1 MTFVTLC
8 EEEALVLL
16 ALVQETESKESIR
29 LLEVEEP
36 RCGPREVKIKVRA
49 AGICGTDVYGIASL
63 RPPVILGHEF
73 SGEIVEI
80 GDQVRHF
87 KVGER
92 VSSETTVVR
101 CGECPYCREGLY
113 NLCVNRKGI
122 GSGVNG
128 AFAEYIVV
136 PEFTLYRLPEYL
148 SFEEGAL
155 LEPLAC
161 AVRGVMEQAALK
173 GTEKVLVFG
182 PGPLGI
188 LVSWVANLSGAQVFL
203 VGKAQDKERF
213 AIALKQ
219 NIAGI
224 IDIDEINIYQFVR
237 EKIDPYG
244 VDVVFECSGSVHAVH
259 QGLEVLRK
267 RGKLVQM
274 GILHR
279 EVELDF
285 DTYFFSRELV
295 VTGSRTQTSS
305 SWQKAIALLH
315 KHHLPLRELITH
327 EFPLERWEKG
337 FELVRRR
344 EALKVILKP

>member
-1 MTFVTLC
+1 M
-8 EEEALVLL
+8 L
-16 ALVQETESKESIR
+16 ALVQENESKES
-29 LLEVEEP
+29 LHLTEVEEP
-36 RCGPREVKIKVRA
+36 HCGPREVKIRVKA

-73 SGEIVEI
+73 SGEIVEV
-80 GDQVRHF
+80 GDQVSGF

-101 CGECPYCREGLY
+101 CEKCPYCHEGLY
-113 NLCVNRKGI
+113 NLCVDRKGI

-128 AFAEYIVV
+128 VFAEYIVV
-136 PEFTLYRLPEYL
+136 PEFTLHRLPEHL

-161 AVRGVMEQAALK
+161 AVRGVMEQATLK
-173 GTEKVLVFG
+173 GGEKVLVFG

-188 LVSWVANLSGAQVFL
+188 LVSWVASLSGAQVFL

-219 NIAGI
+219 SIAGVVNV
-224 IDIDEINIYQFVR
+224 DEVDLYQFVR
-237 EKIDPYG
+237 KQVDTYG
-244 VDVVFECSGSVHAVH
+244 VDVVFECSGSVHAVYG
-259 QGLEVLRK
+259 GLEVLKK

-279 EVELDF
+279 KVELDF
-285 DTYFFSRELV
+285 DIYFFSRELV

-305 SWQKAIALLH
+305 SWRKAIDLLH
-315 KHHLPLRELITH
+315 KHSLPLRGLITH
-327 EFPLERWEKG
+327 ELPLDRWMEA
-337 FELVRRR
+337 FELVRRK